1 MFQDSS
7 DPLVPPLIISRGP
20 EQMEFKK
27 KHTFETRAAEA
38 TRIREKFPGRVPVI
52 IERAAKDKMLAPI
65 DKNKFLVPADLT
77 MGQFIFVIRKRISLS
92 SESALFV
99 FCNNSLPTTGSL
111 MRELYGSHGDH
122 DGFLYMTYC
131 GENTFGS

>member
-1 MFQDSS
+1 MD
-7 DPLVPPLIISRGP
+7 L
-20 EQMEFKK
+20 EQMEFKT
-27 KHTFETRAAEA
+27 KHSFETRVAEA
-38 TRIREKFPGRVPVI
+38 GRIREKFPGRVPVI
-52 IERAAKDKMLAPI
+52 IERAAKDKLLPPI

-92 SESALFV
+92 SEKALFV

-131 GENTFGS
+131 GENTFGFSFSSGSCPVNVT

>member
-1 MFQDSS
+1 
-7 DPLVPPLIISRGP
+7 
-20 EQMEFKK
+20 MEFKQK
-27 KHTFETRAAEA
+27 YPFETRIAEA
-38 TRIREKFPGRVPVI
+38 SRIREKFPGRIPVI
-52 IERAAKDKMLAPI
+52 IERAIKDKMLGLI

-77 MGQFIFVIRKRISLS
+77 LGQFIFVIRKRIALS
-92 SESALFV
+92 SDKALFV

-131 GENTFGS
+131 GENTFGFCS